1 MEGGTFKAK
10 TDSNLNIKNRDP
22 RPLHDGKFQDRA
34 CKKIAGFFKQYGI
47 QANIRTAK
55 GFWELIAQS
64 MRLLVSSQL
73 QKDRINSLLDFLKEL
88 KYPFRV
94 NKMALENIESLTS
107 LSTTIGIL
115 IWLVELLIVYNK
127 ECARVRSTQTD
138 NFTAN
143 YCLKAYGK
151 FMRGKDHS
159 GEREAVVDSIKN
171 KQKETD
177 SRIDGMIAEMKDLT

>member
-1 MEGGTFKAK
+1 
-10 TDSNLNIKNRDP
+10 
-22 RPLHDGKFQDRA
+22 
-34 CKKIAGFFKQYGI
+34 
-47 QANIRTAK
+47 
-55 GFWELIAQS
+55 

-127 ECARVRSTQTD
+127 ECARVRST
-138 NFTAN
+138 
-143 YCLKAYGK
+143 
-151 FMRGKDHS
+151 
-159 GEREAVVDSIKN
+159 
-171 KQKETD
+171 
-177 SRIDGMIAEMKDLT
+177 